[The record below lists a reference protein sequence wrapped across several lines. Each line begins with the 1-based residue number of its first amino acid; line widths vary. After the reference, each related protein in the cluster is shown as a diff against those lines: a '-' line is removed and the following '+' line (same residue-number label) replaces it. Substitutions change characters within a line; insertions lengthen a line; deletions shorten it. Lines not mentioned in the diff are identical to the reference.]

1 MDDELELKP
10 IGQKMVEKL
19 WLSLK
24 ELQKNWKIIG
34 CTRETREMYYKQ
46 AYDHMEDLFN
56 DMVAESQ
63 TKQQLLLDS
72 IKDLLKQRA
81 ALYTELHLEMESEN
95 YDQIPLCKVE
105 QMLQSE
111 MQELEHMKKER
122 MMILKELLAKEF
134 DICKKLG
141 AKKINITPDVLPTE
155 QEVESLKLYLQKQEN
170 EKIRL
175 ESVFTD
181 IRRSIIKMMN
191 DLDIAPSSPFQQ
203 LICENP
209 EEFVLNANNMTK
221 LKEFRDELKTQV
233 EETKCR
239 VEKMKEDLLAL
250 WKYLDEPAD
259 VCQLFLD
266 KYSDYGTGTINALSA
281 EIKRCKEK
289 RKENIFKYV
298 TQIRLELMNLW
309 DLCKYCEVERNT
321 FAPFHSNTFTEDL
334 LTLHELEVE
343 RLRKFYN
350 ENQTIFE
357 LLEERENLIIK
368 IKELLQRANNPDR
381 YHNRG
386 GQLLMEE
393 KERKVIRKKLP
404 KIEAELQRLVQEYE
418 TKHNQIFTI
427 YGASLEN
434 VLAETW
440 ECVNHEK
447 ETIKKA
453 RKEAKDKSVKK
464 SPLNSSKRTPGISHL
479 SVHRGPTPLSKRK
492 LFSPSPNTSLKRRNK
507 NGDKNKP
514 TVSASKIRRSGR
526 IPKIVV
532 QKAHRFSNGRQK
544 KKQSLSPT
552 NSTMDTTYNQFQDLM
567 SDREELH
574 SSMLP
579 EHILKNSS
587 KANINKTPIIRT
599 PMKPLRKNLSA
610 ATTPVTRGS
619 ARKPLHSPKI
629 NNTPKLATA
638 PSNLPFIF

>member
-1 MDDELELKP
+1 MDDEFELKP

-19 WLSLK
+19 WRSLK
-24 ELQKNWKIIG
+24 ELQKNWKSIG
-34 CTRETREMYYKQ
+34 CTRETREMYYNQ
-46 AYDHMEDLFN
+46 AYNHMEDLFN
-56 DMVAESQ
+56 EMITESQ

-95 YDQIPLCKVE
+95 YDQTPLCKVE

-122 MMILKELLAKEF
+122 MMIFQDLLAKEY

-141 AKKINITPDVLPTE
+141 AKKINIIPDVLPTE
-155 QEVESLKLYLQKQEN
+155 QELESFKLYLQKQEN

-181 IRRSIIKMMN
+181 LRRSLFKMMD
-191 DLDIAPSSPFQQ
+191 DLDIVPSSPLQQ

-209 EEFVLNANNMTK
+209 EEFVLSANNMTK

-233 EETKCR
+233 EETKCH
-239 VEKMKEDLLAL
+239 VEKMKKDLLAL

-266 KYSDYGTGTINALSA
+266 RYSDYSTGTINALSA

-289 RKENIFKYV
+289 RKEDIFMYV

-309 DLCKYCEVERNT
+309 DLCKYCETERNT

-334 LTLHELEVE
+334 LTLHELEVK

-350 ENQTIFE
+350 DNLTIFE

-404 KIEAELQRLVQEYE
+404 KIEAELQRLVNEYE
-418 TKHNQIFTI
+418 TKHNQMFTI
-427 YGASLEN
+427 YGTPLEN

-440 ECVNHEK
+440 ESINYEK
-447 ETIKKA
+447 ETLKKA
-453 RKEAKDKSVKK
+453 RKEAKDKSIKK
-464 SPLNSSKRTPGISHL
+464 SPLNSSKKTPGISHL
-479 SVHRGPTPLSKRK
+479 SIHRGPTPLSKRK
-492 LFSPSPNTSLKRRNK
+492 LFNPSPNNTSLKRRNK
-507 NGDKNKP
+507 NSDKNKP

-526 IPKIVV
+526 IPKIV

-544 KKQSLSPT
+544 KKQSLSPA
-552 NSTMDTTYNQFQDLM
+552 NSTTETTYNQFQDHM

-619 ARKPLHSPKI
+619 ARKSPHSPKF
-629 NNTPKLATA
+629 NSTPKLVTA
-638 PSNLPFIF
+638 PNNLPFIF

>member
-1 MDDELELKP
+1 MDDQHEWRP
-10 IGQKMVEKL
+10 VVQKMVVEL
-19 WLSLK
+19 EQALD
-24 ELQKNWKIIG
+24 ELQKTWEDIG
-34 CTRETREMYYKQ
+34 CTRETREMYYEQ
-46 AYDHMEDLFN
+46 AHNHIKDLLN
-56 DMVAESQ
+56 EMVAESQ
-63 TKQQLLLDS
+63 TKKQLLLES
-72 IKDLLKQRA
+72 IKDLLKRTTV
-81 ALYTELHLEMESEN
+81 LYTELHLDMEPKS
-95 YDQIPLCKVE
+95 YDQIPLSKVE
-105 QMLQSE
+105 QMLRSE
-111 MQELEHMKKER
+111 MQDLEHMKKER
-122 MMILKELLAKEF
+122 LMILTELLAKEY
-134 DICKKLG
+134 DICQKLGVKKL
-141 AKKINITPDVLPTE
+141 NITTDVLPTE
-155 QEVESLKLYLQKQEN
+155 QELESFKLYLQKQDN

-175 ESVFTD
+175 ENVFTD
-181 IRRSIIKMMN
+181 IRRSIIKMMD
-191 DLDIAPSSPFQQ
+191 DLDISPSSPFQQ

-209 EEFVLNANNMTK
+209 EEFVLSANNMAK
-221 LKEFRDELKTQV
+221 LREFRDELKTQV

-266 KYSDYGTGTINALSA
+266 KYSDYSTGTINALNV
-281 EIKRCKEK
+281 EIKRCKES

-309 DLCKYCEVERNT
+309 DLCKYCEAERNM

-350 ENQTIFE
+350 DNRTIFE
-357 LLEERENLIIK
+357 LLEQRENLIMK

-393 KERKVIRKKLP
+393 KERKVIQKKLP
-404 KIEAELQRLVQEYE
+404 KIETELQRLVNEYE
-418 TKHNQIFTI
+418 SKHNQMFTI
-427 YGASLEN
+427 YGMSLES

-440 ECVNHEK
+440 ENINHEK
-447 ETIKKA
+447 ETMKKA
-453 RKEAKDKSVKK
+453 RKEAKDKSIKK
-464 SPLNSSKRTPGISHL
+464 SPLNSSKKTPGISHL

-492 LFSPSPNTSLKRRNK
+492 LFSPSPNTSIKRRNK

-514 TVSASKIRRSGR
+514 TVSGSKIRRSRG

-532 QKAHRFSNGRQK
+532 QKTHRSSKGGQNRK
-544 KKQSLSPT
+544 ESLSPV
-552 NSTMDTTYNQFQDLM
+552 NSIIDTTYNQFQGHM
-567 SDREELH
+567 TDREELH

-579 EHILKNSS
+579 EQILRNSN
-587 KANINKTPIIRT
+587 KVNFNKTPIVRT

-610 ATTPVTRGS
+610 ATTPVARGS
-619 ARKPLHSPKI
+619 ARKAPHSPRI